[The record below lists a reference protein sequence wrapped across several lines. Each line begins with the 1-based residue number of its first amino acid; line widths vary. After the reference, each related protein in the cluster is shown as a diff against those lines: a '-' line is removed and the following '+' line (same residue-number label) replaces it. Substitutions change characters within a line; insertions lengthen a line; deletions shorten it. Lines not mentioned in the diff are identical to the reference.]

1 MAFHNKKT
9 STAILSDIMNY
20 QQYLKSDDALKH
32 YQTPE
37 GFYLNITKIEQTPEE
52 KEMSEKMEKFYNNYR
67 DIINEKKDE

>member
-1 MAFHNKKT
+1 MAFHNKKNP
-9 STAILSDIMNY
+9 SAVIADIMNY

-37 GFYLNITKIEQTPEE
+37 GFYLNITKIEQTPAE
-52 KEMSEKMEKFYNNYR
+52 KDMSEKMEKFYNNYR